1 MLGPRHSPIA
11 FLLALAVPLAL
22 VACDSAG
29 DTFAPADDGTGG
41 VAQPAGDAAA
51 VPLSAFTAAGT
62 LQRIAFTSYR
72 TGSGDIYKM
81 DPQGYNTVRLTTF
94 ATLETGAA
102 WSHDNKRIAM
112 VRPRKDATNVVHN
125 DIYVINADGTNG
137 HWARSTPWP
146 YNMQDPSWS
155 PDGSRIAVAMTVNT
169 GYYLGWIDLGTGQV
183 GLFNSTGGGRLG
195 TRPSYN
201 SAGTKIVYV
210 GDRRTT
216 IEQISADGL
225 THKVLLSPG
234 VSVGDPTYSP
244 DGSKIAF
251 YMKVGFRYI
260 TEVNLAIHVMPSAG
274 GTPTQLTTAPGMNL
288 TPSWSP
294 DGSKIAFASDR
305 KVMQLFQIYTMNAN
319 GGNQVR
325 ITQTGTK
332 EMYPSWSH

>member
-11 FLLALAVPLAL
+11 FLLAFAVPLAL

-29 DTFAPADDGTGG
+29 DTFAPQDDGTG
-41 VAQPAGDAAA
+41 AALPAGDAAPA
-51 VPLSAFTAAGT
+51 PLSDLIAAGT

-81 DPQGYNTVRLTTF
+81 DPQGTSLVRLTTF
-94 ATLETGAA
+94 GTLETEPA
-102 WSHDNKRIAM
+102 WSHDNKRVAM
-112 VRPRKDATNVVHN
+112 VRPRKDASNVLHN
-125 DIYVINADGTNG
+125 DIYVMNADGTNG
-137 HWARSTPWP
+137 HWARSTPFP

-155 PDGSRIAVAMTVNT
+155 PDGSRIAVGIAVNT
-169 GYYLGWIDLGTGQV
+169 GFYLGWIDLGSGQV
-183 GLFNSTGGGRLG
+183 GLFNSTAGGWLG

-201 SAGTKIVYV
+201 AAGTKIVYV
-210 GDRRTT
+210 GDRRMT

-225 THKVLLSPG
+225 THKVLLAPG
-234 VSVGDPTYSP
+234 VAVGDPTFSP

-251 YMKVGFRYI
+251 YMKIGYRYI
-260 TEVNLAIHVMPSAG
+260 TEINLAIHVMPSAG
-274 GTPTQLTTAPGMNL
+274 GTPTQLTTAQGMNVN
-288 TPSWSP
+288 PSWSP

-305 KVMQLFQIYTMNAN
+305 AAFQIFQIYTMNAN

-325 ITQTGTK
+325 ITKTTTK